1 MNNKFFVS
9 CGEMSGDLHLSYII
23 KAIKKAEA
31 GAEFFGMAGD
41 KSASEGAVLIQ
52 HIKDNDIMGFTE
64 AVKKYKYFKK
74 KAGEY
79 IKFIKK
85 NDILSMIEGMR
96 YEFKRYFRY

>member
-23 KAIKKAEA
+23 RAIKKADA

-52 HIKDNDIMGFTE
+52 HIKDNDIMGFAE

-74 KAGEY
+74 MKSPIELIYLAV
-79 IKFIKK
+79 KFDRAFISL
-85 NDILSMIEGMR
+85 DHLV
-96 YEFKRYFRY
+96 